1 VKLGRHEI
9 DRIACLVVSGERGHG
24 RVIDGLAD
32 VVASLMRNRLE
43 AAGVPGAR
51 RVVRAEARSRRPDP
65 DTLRP
70 LIERAGKLLASALVT
85 DARAPARPR

>member
-32 VVASLMRNRLE
+32 VASLMRNRLE